1 VRGISVLTFGSQWD
15 KLLTQKVRGLSV
27 EIKAIRGFNDILPDE
42 IGKWQFAEETA
53 REVFE
58 GFGFSEIRIPILER
72 TELFSRGIGEATD
85 IVEKEMYTFVDRSGN
100 SLTLRPEAT
109 ASIARA
115 YLEHQLYTFDP
126 VAKLYCIGP
135 MFRYERPQKGRYR
148 QFYQI
153 DAEVFGVENP
163 VVDAEVIIMLIHFL
177 KRVGFENLELQINTL
192 GDQTCRPKYREELK
206 RFLTSK
212 SFQLCEDCQRRLQTN
227 PMRIFDCKA
236 DTCQDA
242 ITNAPKVS
250 DFICSECQKHFDLV
264 KKYLETAGLQY
275 ILNPRMVRGL
285 DYYTRTA
292 FEVVSYQLGSQNAVA
307 GGGRY
312 DNLFQEI
319 GGLEIPGIGFAIGME
334 RLVSLLPRDKEF
346 ISYPHLFVAALGQE
360 PSKEAYRIVNQLHL
374 EGIRAELDYEGKS
387 LKSQMRRADKL
398 KARYVLILGEDE
410 LKRGKAALR
419 NMETKSQEE
428 ISINNI
434 FTVLKDKVK
443 ELKGKNRH

>member
-1 VRGISVLTFGSQWD
+1 M
-15 KLLTQKVRGLSV
+15 

-42 IGKWQFAEETA
+42 IGKWQFVEDTA
-53 REVFE
+53 RKVFE
-58 GFGFSEIRIPILER
+58 GFGFSEIRIPIIEK

-85 IVEKEMYTFVDRSGN
+85 IVEKEMYTFTDRSNN

-109 ASIARA
+109 ASMARA
-115 YLEHQLYTFDP
+115 YLEHQLYSFDP

-163 VVDAEVIIMLIHFL
+163 MVDAEVILMLIHFL
-177 KRVGFENLELQINTL
+177 KKVGLENLELQINSL
-192 GDQTCRPKYREELK
+192 GCRACRPRYREELK
-206 RFLTSK
+206 KFLTKK

-227 PMRIFDCKA
+227 PLRIFDCKVE
-236 DTCQDA
+236 TCQEAIADA
-242 ITNAPKVS
+242 PQVINY
-250 DFICSECQKHFDLV
+250 ICDECQRHFDKV
-264 KKYLETAGLQY
+264 KEYLGMTGLDF

-285 DYYTRTA
+285 DYYTRTC
-292 FEVVSYQLGSQNAVA
+292 FEVVSYQLGSQNAVT

-319 GGLEIPGIGFAIGME
+319 GGLDVPGIGFAIGME
-334 RLVSLLPRDKEF
+334 RLISLLPKDKEF
-346 ISYPHLFVAALGQE
+346 IQYPHLFIAALGQE
-360 PSKEAYRIVNQLHL
+360 SYKEAYQLINQLHL

-398 KARYVLILGEDE
+398 KARNVLILGDEE
-410 LKRGKAALR
+410 LKRGKAVLR

-428 ISINNI
+428 IPLNGLIDTLRKKI
-434 FTVLKDKVK
+434 F
-443 ELKGKNRH
+443 

>member
-1 VRGISVLTFGSQWD
+1 M
-15 KLLTQKVRGLSV
+15 

-42 IGKWQFAEETA
+42 IGKWQFVEKIA
-53 REVFE
+53 REIFE

-85 IVEKEMYTFVDRSGN
+85 IVEKEMYTFTDRSGN

-109 ASIARA
+109 ASMARA

-163 VVDAEVIIMLIHFL
+163 MVDAEVIVMLVRFL
-177 KRVGFENLELQINTL
+177 RRVGLEKLELQVNTL
-192 GDQTCRPKYREELK
+192 GDRNCRPRYREELK

-227 PMRIFDCKA
+227 PLRIFDCKVE
-236 DTCQDA
+236 TCQEA
-242 ITNAPKVS
+242 IADAPKVS
-250 DFICSECQKHFDLV
+250 DFVCSECQKHFDKV
-264 KKYLETAGLQY
+264 KEYLEMAGLEY

-292 FEVVSYQLGSQNAVA
+292 FEVVSYHLGSQNAVT

-319 GGLEIPGIGFAIGME
+319 GGLEIPGIGFAVGME
-334 RLVSLLPRDKEF
+334 RLVSLLPKDKEF
-346 ISYPHLFVAALGQE
+346 ISYPHLFIAALGEE
-360 PSKEAYRIVNQLHL
+360 PFKEAYRMINQLHL
-374 EGIRAELDYEGKS
+374 DGIRAELDYEGKS

-410 LKRGKAALR
+410 LKRGKAVLR

-428 ISINNI
+428 ISIDKLSEI
-434 FTVLKDKVK
+434 LKSKI
-443 ELKGKNRH
+443 L

>member
-1 VRGISVLTFGSQWD
+1 M
-15 KLLTQKVRGLSV
+15 

-42 IGKWQFAEETA
+42 IGKWQFVEDTA

-58 GFGFSEIRIPILER
+58 GFGFSEIRIPIIER
-72 TELFSRGIGEATD
+72 TELFSRSIGETTD
-85 IVEKEMYTFVDRSGN
+85 IVEKEMYTFTDKSGN

-109 ASIARA
+109 ASMARA
-115 YLEHQLYTFDP
+115 YLEHQIYSFDP

-163 VVDAEVIIMLIHFL
+163 MVDAEVIIMLIHFL
-177 KRVGFENLELQINTL
+177 RKVGLEKLELQINSL
-192 GDQTCRPKYREELK
+192 GCRKCRPRYREELK
-206 RFLTSK
+206 NFLTK
-212 SFQLCEDCQRRLQTN
+212 RSFQLCEDCQRRLETN
-227 PMRIFDCKA
+227 PLRIFDCKVE
-236 DTCQDA
+236 TCQEA
-242 ITNAPKVS
+242 IANAPKAL
-250 DFICSECQKHFDLV
+250 DYICDECQEHFDKV
-264 KKYLETAGLQY
+264 KEYLGMADLTF

-292 FEVVSYQLGSQNAVA
+292 FEVVSYQLGSQNAVT

-319 GGLEIPGIGFAIGME
+319 GGTDVPGIGFAIGME
-334 RLVSLLPRDKEF
+334 RLISLLPKEKEYTQ
-346 ISYPHLFVAALGQE
+346 YPHLFIAALSE
-360 PSKEAYRIVNQLHL
+360 KTYKEAYQLVNQLHL
-374 EGIRAELDYEGKS
+374 QGIRTELDYEGKS

-398 KARYVLILGEDE
+398 NARYVLILGEEE
-410 LKRGKAALR
+410 LKRGMAVLR

-428 ISINNI
+428 IPISDILNVI
-434 FTVLKDKVK
+434 KEKVK
-443 ELKGKNRH
+443 GV

>member
-1 VRGISVLTFGSQWD
+1 M
-15 KLLTQKVRGLSV
+15 
-27 EIKAIRGFNDILPDE
+27 EIKAIRGFNDILPSE
-42 IGKWQFAEETA
+42 IGRWQFVEETV

-58 GFGFSEIRIPILER
+58 GFGFSEIRIPIIER

-85 IVEKEMYTFVDRSGN
+85 IVEKEMYTFTDRSGN

-109 ASIARA
+109 ASMARA
-115 YLEHQLYTFDP
+115 YLEHQIYSFDP

-163 VVDAEVIIMLIHFL
+163 MVDAEVILMLIHFL
-177 KRVGFENLELQINTL
+177 SRVGLEKLELQINSL
-192 GDQTCRPKYREELK
+192 GCRDCRPQYREELK
-206 RFLTSK
+206 HFLTKK
-212 SFQLCEDCQRRLQTN
+212 SFQLCEDCQRRLHTN
-227 PMRIFDCKA
+227 PLRIFDCKVE
-236 DTCQDA
+236 TCQEA
-242 ITNAPKVS
+242 IANAPQVIH
-250 DFICSECQKHFDLV
+250 FICDECQKHFDKV
-264 KKYLETAGLQY
+264 KEYLGMAGLAF

-292 FEVVSYQLGSQNAVA
+292 FEVVSYQLGSQNAVT

-319 GGLEIPGIGFAIGME
+319 GGLDVPGIGFAIGME
-334 RLVSLLPRDKEF
+334 RLVSLLPKEKEF
-346 ISYPHLFVAALGQE
+346 IQYPSLFIAALGE
-360 PSKEAYRIVNQLHL
+360 ETYREAYRLVNQLHL

-398 KARYVLILGEDE
+398 KAQYVLIMGEEE
-410 LKRGKAALR
+410 LKRGKAVLR
-419 NMETKSQEE
+419 NMGTKFQEE
-428 ISINNI
+428 VPLQGLIDTLRKKI
-434 FTVLKDKVK
+434 L
-443 ELKGKNRH
+443 

>member
-1 VRGISVLTFGSQWD
+1 M
-15 KLLTQKVRGLSV
+15 

-42 IGKWQFAEETA
+42 IGKWQFVEKNA

-85 IVEKEMYTFVDRSGN
+85 IVEKEMYTFTDRSGN

-109 ASIARA
+109 ASMARA

-163 VVDAEVIIMLIHFL
+163 MVDAEVIVMLVRFL
-177 KRVGFENLELQINTL
+177 RRVGLEKLELQLNTL
-192 GDQTCRPKYREELK
+192 GDRNCRPRYREELK
-206 RFLTSK
+206 RFLMNK

-227 PMRIFDCKA
+227 PLRIFDCKVE
-236 DTCQDA
+236 TCQEA
-242 ITNAPKVS
+242 IADAPKVS
-250 DFICSECQKHFDLV
+250 DFVCSECQKHFDKV
-264 KKYLETAGLQY
+264 KEYLEMAGLEY

-292 FEVVSYQLGSQNAVA
+292 FEVVSYQLGSQNAVT

-319 GGLEIPGIGFAIGME
+319 GGLEIPGIGFAVGME
-334 RLVSLLPRDKEF
+334 RLVSLLPKDKEF
-346 ISYPHLFVAALGQE
+346 ISYPHLFIAALGEE
-360 PSKEAYRIVNQLHL
+360 PFKEAYRIINQLHL
-374 EGIRAELDYEGKS
+374 DGIRAELDYEGKS

-428 ISINNI
+428 ISIDKLLEI
-434 FTVLKDKVK
+434 LKSKI
-443 ELKGKNRH
+443 L

>member
-1 VRGISVLTFGSQWD
+1 M
-15 KLLTQKVRGLSV
+15 

-42 IGKWQFAEETA
+42 IGKVQFVEETA

-85 IVEKEMYTFVDRSGN
+85 IVEKEMYTFTDRSGN

-109 ASIARA
+109 ASMARA
-115 YLEHQLYTFDP
+115 YLEHQLYNIDSM
-126 VAKLYCIGP
+126 AKLYCIGP

-163 VVDAEVIIMLIHFL
+163 AVDAELIVMLMHFL
-177 KRVGFENLELQINTL
+177 KTVGLEKLELQVNTL
-192 GDQTCRPKYREELK
+192 GDRACRPKYREGLK
-206 RFLTSK
+206 KYLEGK
-212 SFQLCEDCQRRLQTN
+212 AFQLCEDCKRRLDTN
-227 PMRIFDCKA
+227 PLRVLDCKVETCKQAIA
-236 DTCQDA
+236 D
-242 ITNAPKVS
+242 APKVT
-250 DFICSECQKHFDLV
+250 DFICSECQKHFDTV
-264 KKYLETAGLQY
+264 REHLETAGLTT

-319 GGLEIPGIGFAIGME
+319 GGKEIPGIGFAIGME
-334 RLVSLLPRDKEF
+334 RLISLLPEGKEF
-346 ISYPHLFVAALGQE
+346 VKYPDLFIATLGE
-360 PSKEAYRIVNQLHL
+360 APFKEAYRIVNQLHL

-398 KARYVLILGEDE
+398 KARYTLILGEEE
-410 LKRGKAALR
+410 LKRRKGVLR
-419 NMETKSQEE
+419 NMGTKSQEE
-428 ISINNI
+428 IPMADDFLNI
-434 FTVLKDKVK
+434 LKDKISTID
-443 ELKGKNRH
+443 

>member
-1 VRGISVLTFGSQWD
+1 M
-15 KLLTQKVRGLSV
+15 

-42 IGKWQFAEETA
+42 IGKWQFVEKIA

-85 IVEKEMYTFVDRSGN
+85 IVEKEMYTFTDRSGN

-109 ASIARA
+109 ASMARA

-163 VVDAEVIIMLIHFL
+163 MVDAEVIVMLVRFL
-177 KRVGFENLELQINTL
+177 RRVGLEKLELQVNTL
-192 GDQTCRPKYREELK
+192 GDRNCRPRYREELK
-206 RFLTSK
+206 KFLMNK

-227 PMRIFDCKA
+227 PLRIFDCKVE
-236 DTCQDA
+236 TCQKA
-242 ITNAPKVS
+242 IADAPKVS
-250 DFICSECQKHFDLV
+250 DFVCSECQKHFDKV
-264 KKYLETAGLQY
+264 KEYLEMAGLEY
-275 ILNPRMVRGL
+275 VLNPRMVRGL

-292 FEVVSYQLGSQNAVA
+292 FEVVSYQLGSQNAVT

-319 GGLEIPGIGFAIGME
+319 GGLEIPGIGFAVGME
-334 RLVSLLPRDKEF
+334 RLVSLLPKDKEF
-346 ISYPHLFVAALGQE
+346 ISYPHLFIAALGEE
-360 PSKEAYRIVNQLHL
+360 PFNEAYRIINQLHL
-374 EGIRAELDYEGKS
+374 DGIRAELDYEGKS

-428 ISINNI
+428 ISIDKLSEI
-434 FTVLKDKVK
+434 LKSKT
-443 ELKGKNRH
+443 L

>member
-1 VRGISVLTFGSQWD
+1 M
-15 KLLTQKVRGLSV
+15 

-42 IGKWQFAEETA
+42 IGKWQFVEETA
-53 REVFE
+53 RDVFE

-85 IVEKEMYTFVDRSGN
+85 IVEKEMYTFTDKSGN

-109 ASIARA
+109 ASMARA
-115 YLEHQLYTFDP
+115 YLEHQIYSFDP
-126 VAKLYCIGP
+126 VAKLYFIGP

-153 DAEVFGVENP
+153 DAEVFGVGNSM
-163 VVDAEVIIMLIHFL
+163 VDAEVILMLLHFL
-177 KRVGFENLELQINTL
+177 KRVGLEKLELQINSL
-192 GDQTCRPKYREELK
+192 GCRACRPRYREELK
-206 RFLTSK
+206 KFLTKK

-227 PMRIFDCKA
+227 PLRIFDCKVE
-236 DTCQDA
+236 TCQEA
-242 ITNAPKVS
+242 IADAPKVM
-250 DFICSECQKHFDLV
+250 DYICDECQSHFNMV
-264 KKYLETAGLQY
+264 KEYLGMAGLEY
-275 ILNPRMVRGL
+275 ILNPMMVRGL

-292 FEVVSYQLGSQNAVA
+292 FEVVSYQLGSQNAVT

-334 RLVSLLPRDKEF
+334 RLVSLLPKDKVF
-346 ISYPHLFVAALGQE
+346 VRYPHLFIAAMGE
-360 PSKEAYRIVNQLHL
+360 ETIKEAYRIINQLHL

-398 KARYVLILGEDE
+398 KARYVLIIGEEE
-410 LKRGKAALR
+410 LKRGKAVLR

-428 ISINNI
+428 LPISDL
-434 FTVLKDKVK
+434 LKVIK
-443 ELKGKNRH
+443 EKMK